1 MRNVY
6 AAIVAAALISTAT
19 CAKADLMFG
28 TNVIFNGDAEAQTA
42 STYTTPVNWTTN
54 SDTAQGMIALSYNF
68 GGGYP
73 LNSDPGPQN
82 RGSNFFAGGW
92 AAESSTMTQI
102 LNVSNAAA
110 AIDAHL
116 VSFNLSA
123 FLGGFASQTDHSVF
137 SVLFFNAGNSQI
149 GSASLGP
156 VTASDRTNLTGL
168 QARNTTGF
176 IPVGTRSIEFQLV
189 ATRDQGTA
197 NDGYADNLSF
207 VATQGIGAVPEPST
221 WAMMILGF
229 AGVGFMAYRR
239 KSKSA
244 LMAA

>member
-1 MRNVY
+1 MRNFY
-6 AAIVAAALISTAT
+6 CAIVATVLISTST
-19 CAKADLMFG
+19 LAKADLMFG
-28 TNVIFNGDAEAQTA
+28 SNVILNGDAEAQTA
-42 STYTTPVNWTTN
+42 NTYTTPINWTTN
-54 SDTAQGMIALSYNF
+54 SDTSQGMIALSYTF
-68 GGGYP
+68 GASYP
-73 LNSDPGPQN
+73 SVTDPGPST

-92 AAESSTMTQI
+92 DAASSTMTQV
-102 LNVSNAAA
+102 LNVSNAAV

-123 FLGGFASQTDHSVF
+123 FLGGYASQDDNSVF
-137 SVLFFNAGNSQI
+137 SVLFLNAGNSQI
-149 GSASLGP
+149 GIASLGP
-156 VTASDRTNLTGL
+156 VTRSDRSNLTGL
-168 QARNTTGF
+168 QARDTTGF

-189 ATRDQGTA
+189 ATRLQGSN

-239 KSKSA
+239 KAKPV